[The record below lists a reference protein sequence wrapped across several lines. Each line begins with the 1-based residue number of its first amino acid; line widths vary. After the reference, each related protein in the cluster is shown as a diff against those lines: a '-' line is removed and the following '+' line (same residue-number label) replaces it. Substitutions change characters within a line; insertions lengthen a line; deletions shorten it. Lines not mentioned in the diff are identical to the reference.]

1 MTSKLKCP
9 VCPMCGSELVRCK
22 TFPYFYY
29 CNCAEYEDCEC
40 ELDDCAASVPVWEV
54 LRRTK
59 KQLDRAKWW
68 LKEIVEN
75 HRHTPITTAEMAL
88 KELDNEQ

>member
-9 VCPMCGSELVRCK
+9 VCDVPLTECGDLLSCPNDHCGWVGNVALWQ
-22 TFPYFYY
+22 
-29 CNCAEYEDCEC
+29 A
-40 ELDDCAASVPVWEV
+40 LIQA
-54 LRRTK
+54 K

-75 HRHTPITTAEMAL
+75 HRYTPITTAEMVL
-88 KELDNEQ
+88 KELEDGK